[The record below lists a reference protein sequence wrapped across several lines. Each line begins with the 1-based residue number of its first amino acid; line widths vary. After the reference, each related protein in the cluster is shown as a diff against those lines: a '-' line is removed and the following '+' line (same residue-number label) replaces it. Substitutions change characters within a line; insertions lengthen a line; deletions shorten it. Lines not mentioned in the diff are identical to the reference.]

1 MSNKIKTTVLI
12 VEDDVESN
20 ANLAFFLQQSF
31 GRVISAYN
39 GKEGWIKYN
48 EEIPDLIITDVE
60 MPVMDGLTLIQ
71 KIRRH
76 DNFTPIIVLSAYSDQ
91 HYLLKAIPLQL
102 SDYLIKPITYS
113 KLNDVLSRYLHS
125 RYVKTGRVFFDDGD
139 GVYDYDTKSAFL
151 EGRNIKLTNKEI
163 VFLELLVENR
173 YRLISYDVMDEIGIN
188 TRNALKCIVRDLRKK
203 LYTINIETVSK
214 WGYKLR

>member
-1 MSNKIKTTVLI
+1 MSKKINTTVLI

-20 ANLAFFLQQSF
+20 TNLAFFLQQSF

-39 GKEGWIKYN
+39 GQEGWIKYN
-48 EEIPDLIITDVE
+48 DEIPDLIITDIE
-60 MPVMDGLTLIQ
+60 MPVMNGLTLIQ

-76 DNFTPIIVLSAYSDQ
+76 DRLTPIIVLSAYSDQ
-91 HYLLKAIPLQL
+91 HYLLKAITLQL
-102 SDYLIKPITYS
+102 SDYLIKPITS
-113 KLNDVLSRYLHS
+113 GRLNDVLSRYMHTGDI
-125 RYVKTGRVFFDDGD
+125 KTGRVFFDDGD

-163 VFLELLVENR
+163 VLLELLVENR
-173 YRLISYDVMDEIGIN
+173 YRLISYDVMDEIGIK

-203 LYTINIETVSK
+203 LYTIKIETVSK